1 MKAKTNLEP
10 ILEPK
15 NGVQTYIVHFS
26 SILSCN
32 IISDKILNYPLSK
45 YSVLNI
51 FSPEYW
57 QKISDWTLSTR
68 STNFD
73 KKNVSQGKV
82 L

>member
-51 FSPEYW
+51 FSPEY
-57 QKISDWTLSTR
+57 
-68 STNFD
+68 
-73 KKNVSQGKV
+73 
-82 L
+82 